1 MEDRPNYYA
10 IIPAQIRYDER
21 LKPNEKLLYGEITA
35 LSNKTGECYAT
46 NKYFA
51 SLYDVTVETISRWI
65 THLKEL
71 NYIDS
76 KIIYRDGTHEIDKRI
91 ILINGVPIDKKIN
104 TYIPKDQGGI
114 DKKIKENNTSINN
127 IYNPSHIAKT
137 LFEEIENNFGRTLS
151 PYEVEEIGKWE
162 DTELTRYAIKKAV
175 LNNKFSIQYISRIL
189 YQWKMQNI
197 RTVQEAQ
204 LQDEDF
210 QKRKDKRKS
219 TYKHEEI
226 VPQWLNEEQT
236 TEPVSESE
244 QKEIEEV
251 FKSLE
256 REINE
261 D

>member
-46 NKYFA
+46 NKCFA

-104 TYIPKDQGGI
+104 TYYNLYAMRISMVLGNGTNLEQTLNRLLLLLKDAG
-114 DKKIKENNTSINN
+114 KE
-127 IYNPSHIAKT
+127 
-137 LFEEIENNFGRTLS
+137 ERE
-151 PYEVEEIGKWE
+151 
-162 DTELTRYAIKKAV
+162 AV
-175 LNNKFSIQYISRIL
+175 LG
-189 YQWKMQNI
+189 
-197 RTVQEAQ
+197 A
-204 LQDEDF
+204 
-210 QKRKDKRKS
+210 
-219 TYKHEEI
+219 
-226 VPQWLNEEQT
+226 
-236 TEPVSESE
+236 VSGAYRVMEYGY
-244 QKEIEEV
+244 V
-251 FKSLE
+251 GRKSLE
-256 REINE
+256 RRKRRNQDAPAPGIVEPVLSE
-261 D
+261 EEREPLSLTPSTRRFT